1 MHDNDA
7 KREIMLSVYASNRD
21 KVEYYRTMVVKVTVT
36 LASVCLLFVGWM
48 VSDKSSN
55 LNGVDRAVIWVGI
68 FIIMFIGLG
77 FISHFEQSFKSASK
91 VVKKI
96 DDAMK
101 LFEEGY
107 YFPGTVYPKEWNEY
121 GSENW
126 KEPAFQYA
134 CLAMIL
140 IPIFSFVA
148 AWII

>member
-1 MHDNDA
+1 MHENDA
-7 KREIMLSVYASNRD
+7 KREIMLSVYGSNRD
-21 KVEYYRTMVVKVTVT
+21 KVEYYRTLVIKVTVT

-48 VSDKSSN
+48 VGDKSSV
-55 LNGVDRAVIWVGI
+55 LGVMDRIIISIGI
-68 FIIMFIGLG
+68 FIIMFIGLA
-77 FISHFEQSFKSASK
+77 FIHQFEASFKSASK
-91 VVKKI
+91 VVRRI

-101 LFEEGY
+101 LFEDGY

-148 AWII
+148 AWAI